1 MENLRLVAEHRE
13 GLGKGPAGRTRRDGW
28 IPGVLYGPGEKSL
41 AIRIPSKEFL
51 ELIRKTGGE
60 KVLIDLAV
68 GDESKLT
75 TIQDIQRHPVTGE
88 VIHVDFLILHRD
100 KEVEI
105 EIPVVTS
112 GTALG
117 IKKGGILDVIIHS
130 LRVKAL
136 PKDIPPHIEVDVS
149 GLDVGG
155 VVHVKDISLP
165 GVQIL
170 NPPDQPLVSVLAPRV
185 VVEKEEGVPEEVE
198 GEKPAEEG
206 EAEAGGGAE
215 TK

>member
-1 MENLRLVAEHRE
+1 MENLRLVAERRE
-13 GLGKGPAGRTRRDGW
+13 GLGKGPAGRTRREGW

-41 AIRIPSKEFL
+41 AIRIPSRD
-51 ELIRKTGGE
+51 LINLLRKTGGE
-60 KVLIDLAV
+60 KVLIDLAL
-68 GDESKLT
+68 GDDSRLT

-88 VIHVDFLILHRD
+88 VIHVDFLILHKG

-112 GTALG
+112 GTAPG

-130 LRVKAL
+130 LRIKAL

-165 GVQIL
+165 GVHIL
-170 NPPDQPLVSVLAPRV
+170 NPPDQPLVSVLTPRV
-185 VVEKEEGVPEEVE
+185 VVEKEEEEVPEEVE
-198 GEKPAEEG
+198 GEKPEG
-206 EAEAGGGAE
+206 EEAEAEGGTE

>member
-1 MENLRLVAEHRE
+1 M
-13 GLGKGPAGRTRRDGW
+13 
-28 IPGVLYGPGEKSL
+28 
-41 AIRIPSKEFL
+41 AIRLPSR
-51 ELIRKTGGE
+51 ELLDLLRKTGGE
-60 KVLIDLAV
+60 KVLIDLV
-68 GDESKLT
+68 IGDESRLT

-88 VIHVDFLILHRD
+88 VIHVDFLILHRG

-112 GTALG
+112 GTAPG
-117 IKKGGILDVIIHS
+117 IKKGGILDVITHS

-155 VVHVKDISLP
+155 VVHVKDISLS
-165 GVQIL
+165 GVHIL
-170 NPPDQPLVSVLAPRV
+170 NPPDQPVVSLLAPRV
-185 VVEKEEGVPEEVE
+185 VVEKEEEEVQEGIE

-206 EAEAGGGAE
+206 ETGAE
-215 TK
+215 GGTETK